1 MDDTLVT
8 LVLFR
13 YSIPKHTFLAGSTTE
28 KLKFHEILTELMLM
42 KVNTGI
48 EGVGSSTNT
57 I

>member
-13 YSIPKHTFLAGSTTE
+13 YSIPKHTFRAWSTTE
-28 KLKFHEILTELMLM
+28 KSKFHEMLTELMLM